1 MKNLLC
7 ILFFSLTTAFSS
19 SKVAVVMKVKGDA
32 SVKFKESNSVQS
44 LNPGTPL
51 SDQDKITTGE
61 DGFVA
66 LMYIDDKTV
75 VKILGNSI
83 LDILGKRSGATIN
96 KSINIEYGRVA
107 AAVTTQKG
115 KEFRVST
122 PTSVASVKGTSLA
135 IESEPST
142 GDSFTLLEGLIEVT
156 NLVTGE
162 STEVQEGETAL
173 STNDGSLEVNQT
185 TQMDLDGFEEASLE
199 VSNQEIRFE
208 MEDENGELKEI
219 IIKFQ

>member
-1 MKNLLC
+1 MTEEHKYYW
-7 ILFFSLTTAFSS
+7 
-19 SKVAVVMKVKGDA
+19 DH
-32 SVKFKESNSVQS
+32 
-44 LNPGTPL
+44 
-51 SDQDKITTGE
+51 
-61 DGFVA
+61 
-66 LMYIDDKTV
+66 
-75 VKILGNSI
+75 
-83 LDILGKRSGATIN
+83 
-96 KSINIEYGRVA
+96 
-107 AAVTTQKG
+107 
-115 KEFRVST
+115 
-122 PTSVASVKGTSLA
+122 
-135 IESEPST
+135 T

>member
-7 ILFFSLTTAFSS
+7 ILFFSLNTAFSS
-19 SKVAVVMKVKGDA
+19 SKVAIVMKVKGDA
-32 SVKFKESNSVQS
+32 SVQFKESNSVQS
-44 LNPGTPL
+44 LKPGTPL

-96 KSINIEYGRVA
+96 KSINIEYGRVV
-107 AAVTTQKG
+107 AAVTKQKG
-115 KEFRVST
+115 KEFKVST

-156 NLVTGE
+156 NVVTGE

>member
-7 ILFFSLTTAFSS
+7 ILFFSLNTAFSS
-19 SKVAVVMKVKGDA
+19 SKVAIVMKVKGDA
-32 SVKFKESNSVQS
+32 SVQFKESNSVQS
-44 LNPGTPL
+44 LKPGTPL

-107 AAVTTQKG
+107 AAVTKQKG

-199 VSNQEIRFE
+199 VLNQEIRFE
-208 MEDENGELKEI
+208 IEDENGELKQI

>member
-1 MKNLLC
+1 LKNLLC
-7 ILFFSLTTAFSS
+7 ILFFSLNTAFSS
-19 SKVAVVMKVKGDA
+19 SKVAIVMKVKGDA
-32 SVKFKESNSVQS
+32 SVQFKESNSVQS
-44 LNPGTPL
+44 LKPGTPL

-96 KSINIEYGRVA
+96 KSINIEYGRVV
-107 AAVTTQKG
+107 AAVTKQKG
-115 KEFRVST
+115 KEFKVST

-156 NLVTGE
+156 NVVTGE

>member
-7 ILFFSLTTAFSS
+7 ILFFSLNTAFSS
-19 SKVAVVMKVKGDA
+19 SKVAIVMKVKGDA
-32 SVKFKESNSVQS
+32 SVQFKESNSVQS
-44 LNPGTPL
+44 LKPGTPL

-96 KSINIEYGRVA
+96 KSINIEYGRVV
-107 AAVTTQKG
+107 AAVTKQKG
-115 KEFRVST
+115 KEFKVST

-199 VSNQEIRFE
+199 VLNQEIRFE
-208 MEDENGELKEI
+208 IEDENGELKQI

>member
-1 MKNLLC
+1 MRKLIY
-7 ILFFSLTTAFSS
+7 ILFFSLTLAFAS

-32 SVKFKESNSVQS
+32 SVAYKESNSVQS
-44 LNPGTPL
+44 LKPGTTL
-51 SDQDKITTGE
+51 SNQDKITTGE
-61 DGFVA
+61 NGFVA

-83 LDILGKRSGATIN
+83 LDILGERSGAMIN
-96 KSINIEYGRVA
+96 KSINIEYGKVA

-135 IESEPST
+135 IDSDPSN

-156 NLVTGE
+156 NVVTGE
-162 STEVQEGETAL
+162 STDVQEGETAL

-185 TQMDLDGFEEASLE
+185 TQQDLEGFEEASLE